1 MKIIIAGCGKV
12 GYTLAEQLLEE
23 KHEIT
28 LIDKQ
33 SEKLKSI
40 SERID
45 VNGICGNATSYLI
58 QQEAG
63 VKDADLFI
71 AVTNQDEI
79 NLLCCLIA
87 KKAGNC
93 HTIARVRNPEY
104 YAEIGFIK
112 EELGLSLAI
121 NPELAAASKILHL
134 IQVPSALELDT
145 FAKGKINLVHFT
157 IPSGSCWHNLKLS
170 DAAKY
175 GPNLLIC
182 VVERVDH
189 SLIIPNGNTVL
200 YEGDSVSIIIPPYR
214 MNSLFSKL
222 GLTTK
227 VIKNVMIAGG
237 GTIAYYLARQLLSA
251 KISVKIIELNQ
262 ERSEELSELLPNA
275 TIIRGDASNE
285 TLLHEEGL
293 HQMDAFV
300 SLTNYDE
307 ENIMLSLYAHK
318 VSSAKLITKI
328 NKISFEN
335 VINEIPIGSI
345 ISPKYLTAEYII
357 QYVRSMQNSVGSNVE
372 TVYRLMDNRVEAVE
386 FIVKEESKVT
396 GIPLAKLKTKENVLL
411 CNILRYGKIIIPS
424 GQDMIQVGD
433 SVVIVTT
440 EKGMDDILD
449 ILA

>member
-1 MKIIIAGCGKV
+1 M
-12 GYTLAEQLLEE
+12 
-23 KHEIT
+23 
-28 LIDKQ
+28 
-33 SEKLKSI
+33 
-40 SERID
+40 
-45 VNGICGNATSYLI
+45 
-58 QQEAG
+58 
-63 VKDADLFI
+63 
-71 AVTNQDEI
+71 
-79 NLLCCLIA
+79 
-87 KKAGNC
+87 
-93 HTIARVRNPEY
+93 
-104 YAEIGFIK
+104 
-112 EELGLSLAI
+112 
-121 NPELAAASKILHL
+121 HL

-433 SVVIVTT
+433 SVVIYYWLDFKIRGFCYAVSFICCCLLSRIFWTYFCSMFFNWNFSRT
-440 EKGMDDILD
+440 DIN
-449 ILA
+449 

>member
-237 GTIAYYLARQLLSA
+237 GTIVNFFQQKFQSKLLNSIKNVVKNLANFFQMPLLSEEMRQMKLYYMKKVFIKWTHLFLLQIMMK
-251 KISVKIIELNQ
+251 KILC
-262 ERSEELSELLPNA
+262 
-275 TIIRGDASNE
+275 
-285 TLLHEEGL
+285 
-293 HQMDAFV
+293 F
-300 SLTNYDE
+300 
-307 ENIMLSLYAHK
+307 LYM
-318 VSSAKLITKI
+318 
-328 NKISFEN
+328 
-335 VINEIPIGSI
+335 PI
-345 ISPKYLTAEYII
+345 KFL
-357 QYVRSMQNSVGSNVE
+357 QQN
-372 TVYRLMDNRVEAVE
+372 
-386 FIVKEESKVT
+386 
-396 GIPLAKLKTKENVLL
+396 
-411 CNILRYGKIIIPS
+411 
-424 GQDMIQVGD
+424 
-433 SVVIVTT
+433 
-440 EKGMDDILD
+440 
-449 ILA
+449 